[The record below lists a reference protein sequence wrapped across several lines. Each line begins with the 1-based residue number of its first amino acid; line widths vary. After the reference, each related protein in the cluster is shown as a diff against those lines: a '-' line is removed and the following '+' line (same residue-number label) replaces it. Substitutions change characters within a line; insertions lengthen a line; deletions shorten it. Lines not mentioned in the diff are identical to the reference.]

1 MLKFIIANARWL
13 SAGLLLCLFSGFG
26 QTYFIS
32 LSNDAIRAAHGL
44 SHSQFGLIY
53 GGATLASAFTLSNFG
68 KLVDRFSVR
77 RSAILTVL
85 GLSLACTLMAISS
98 LTIVILPLAIF
109 GLRLFGQG
117 FCGHVAMTSAG
128 KWYTKNRGK
137 AVSVV
142 GLGFPLS
149 ESFMPAVAAVVLST
163 AGLAFLWGGA
173 AVVLLVLSVP
183 LLWLLLS
190 VDRVPQEV
198 EVGTEEDVSL
208 GKKVVHWT
216 RSDILKRPEFYL
228 VQIAALC
235 PPFMVTAYFF
245 HQQHL
250 SSIMSWDMK
259 VMVASMTVFA
269 AAQVITSLV
278 AGNVIDRFNAKVL
291 LPAFLLPISLALM
304 VPLVLRDGAFIPLLY
319 VGLGMTAGAQ
329 ATLSGALW
337 PELFGTRHLGDVRAL
352 IYAIMVASTAASP
365 FLTGFLIDFGVGFDL
380 QLAVMGAF
388 SLLASGVMLLIQPNL
403 AGLNEKLGQKQ
414 N

>member
-1 MLKFIIANARWL
+1 MLKFIVANARWL

-77 RSAILTVL
+77 RSAIVTVL
-85 GLSLACTLMAISS
+85 GLSLACALMAISS
-98 LTIVILPLAIF
+98 LTVVILPVAIF

-137 AVSVV
+137 AVSIV

-149 ESFMPAVAAVVLST
+149 ESFMPAVAAIVLST
-163 AGLAFLWGGA
+163 AGLAYLWGGA

-198 EVGTEEDVSL
+198 EVATDEDVSS
-208 GKKVVHWT
+208 GKKVFHWT

-269 AAQVITSLV
+269 AAQVIASLI
-278 AGNVIDRFNAKVL
+278 AGTVIDRFSAKVL

-304 VPLVLRDGAFIPLLY
+304 VPSVLRDGAFIPLLY

-329 ATLSGALW
+329 AALSGALW
-337 PELFGTRHLGDVRAL
+337 PELFGTKHLGDVRAL

>member
-137 AVSVV
+137 AVSIV

-163 AGLAFLWGGA
+163 AGLAYLWGGA
-173 AVVLLVLSVP
+173 AIVLLVLSVP

-198 EVGTEEDVSL
+198 EVTADKDVSS
-208 GKKVVHWT
+208 GEQVYHWT

-250 SSIMSWDMK
+250 SSIMRWDMN

-269 AAQVITSLV
+269 AAQVVTSLI
-278 AGNVIDRFNAKVL
+278 AGAVIDRFSAKVL
-291 LPAFLLPISLALM
+291 LPVFLVPISLALM
-304 VPLVLRDGAFIPLLY
+304 VPLFMGPDAFIPLLY
-319 VGLGMTAGAQ
+319 VGLGMTAGTH

-365 FLTGFLIDFGVGFDL
+365 FLTGFLIDFGIGFDL